1 MNIFDV
7 NLTLMEA
14 VGNKISIN
22 DLQNYNY
29 GDAVL
34 EQIEYI
40 KSEFSDH
47 RALEIQV
54 DQIIG

>member
-22 DLQNYNY
+22 DLQNYDY

-47 RALEIQV
+47 RALEI
-54 DQIIG
+54 

>member
-22 DLQNYNY
+22 DLQYY
-29 GDAVL
+29 DSGDDVL
-34 EQIEYI
+34 E
-40 KSEFSDH
+40 
-47 RALEIQV
+47 
-54 DQIIG
+54 